1 MLDLHLQYDPNIS
14 LRNHMTHGL
23 PDHKITGDMLA
34 GGLMPTTLLEI
45 SEKSSTFRDAVIHH
59 MITDGR
65 INQPAQQQAI
75 ELFAAAV
82 STCPDDNDVMLRI
95 YSEYLAALSY
105 AWGETVVAKRAVLRN
120 KPEKAGRFLATV
132 AQALDKQMDHDG
144 FNSLLRNTTSAAPTM
159 WENIESPQLYPTI

>member
-1 MLDLHLQYDPNIS
+1 MLDLQLQYDPNIS

-59 MITDGR
+59 MLTDGR
-65 INQPAQQQAI
+65 INQPQQQQAI

-82 STCPDDNDVMLRI
+82 STCPDDNEIMLRI

-105 AWGETVVAKRAVLRN
+105 AWGETEVAKRAVLRN
-120 KPEKAGRFLATV
+120 KPEKAGRFLSTV
-132 AQALDKQMDHDG
+132 ASALDKQMDHDG

-159 WENIESPQLYPTI
+159 WEDVESPQLYPTV

>member
-45 SEKSSTFRDAVIHH
+45 SEKSETFRDAVINH
-59 MITDGR
+59 MLTDGR
-65 INQPAQQQAI
+65 INEPQQQQAI
-75 ELFAAAV
+75 ELLAAAV
-82 STCPDDNDVMLRI
+82 STCPDDNDTMLRI

-105 AWGETVVAKRAVLRN
+105 AWGETEVAKRAVLRN
-120 KPEKAGRFLATV
+120 KPEKAGRFLSTV
-132 AQALDKQMDHDG
+132 AAALDKRMDHDG
-144 FNSLLRNTTSAAPTM
+144 FHTLLRSTTSTAPYA
-159 WENIESPQLYPTI
+159 WENVESPQLYPTV

>member
-1 MLDLHLQYDPNIS
+1 
-14 LRNHMTHGL
+14 MTHGL

-59 MITDGR
+59 MLTDGR
-65 INQPAQQQAI
+65 INQPQQQQAI

-144 FNSLLRNTTSAAPTM
+144 FNSLLRNTTSAAGTV
-159 WENIESPQLYPTI
+159 WTDIESPQLYPTV